1 LHINFFLK
9 QSKKNKMKNFPI
21 ILTLILGLIFTIT
34 LITLVIND
42 ANRMQNEI
50 HKLYLE
56 SIIDGTSKVCDNSVD
71 FTILK

>member
-1 LHINFFLK
+1 
-9 QSKKNKMKNFPI
+9 MKNFQI

-42 ANRMQNEI
+42 SNRMQTEI

-56 SIIDGTSKVCDNSVD
+56 SIIDGNNKVCNNSVD